1 MRRKTKIRRLNIM
14 KKQSL
19 ILSLVLILALALFAG
34 CSANTETTAVKT
46 PTAVEATVL
55 KVGATPVPHAE
66 LLALVADDL
75 LAQGIE
81 LQVVEFT
88 DYVKPNL
95 ALNDGELDANFF
107 QHQPYLDGFNAEHQ
121 TEVVSAGNVHV
132 EPLALYSEKVDSAD
146 ALPEG
151 AVIAIPS
158 DAVNGGRALILLEAN
173 GLITLSEESGLDA
186 TELDIVE
193 NPKNLKFKA
202 IEAAQLP
209 RVLQD
214 VDAAVINGNYAIE
227 AGLNPVADGLL
238 VEGAESPYANI
249 LAVRAGEENNEALKA
264 LLAALQSEEVKA
276 YIESTYEGSVVAAF

>member
-1 MRRKTKIRRLNIM
+1 M

-19 ILSLVLILALALFAG
+19 ILSLVLILTLALFAG
-34 CSANTETTAVKT
+34 CGANTETAAAET
-46 PTAVEATVL
+46 PASETPAAETTVL

-107 QHQPYLDGFNAEHQ
+107 QHQPYLDDFNAEHK

-132 EPLALYSEKVDSAD
+132 EPLALYSDKANTAD
-146 ALPEG
+146 ALQEG

-173 GLITLSEESGLDA
+173 GLITLSEDSGLDA

-193 NPKNLKFKA
+193 NPKNFSFKA

-249 LAVRAGEENNEALKA
+249 LAIRAGDENNEALKA

-276 YIESTYEGSVVAAF
+276 FIESTYEGSVVAAF

>member
-1 MRRKTKIRRLNIM
+1 MKTNFRIF
-14 KKQSL
+14 SL
-19 ILSLVLILALALFAG
+19 ILTLSLTLILAAG
-34 CSANTETTAVKT
+34 CGASNSSDTSSAAATGTPEAATATPET
-46 PTAVEATVL
+46 TVL

-81 LQVVEFT
+81 LQVIEFT

-107 QHQPYLDGFNAEHQ
+107 QHLPYLKDFNAEHK
-121 TEVVSAGNVHV
+121 TEIVSAGNVHV
-132 EPLALYSEKVDSAD
+132 EPLALYSKKVNSAD

-173 GLITLSEESGLDA
+173 GLIALSEESGLDA

-214 VDAAVINGNYAIE
+214 IDAAVINGNYAIE
-227 AGLNPVADGLL
+227 AGLNPLADGLL
-238 VEGAESPYANI
+238 IEGSKSPYANI
-249 LAVRAGEENNEALKA
+249 LAVRDGETENPALKA
-264 LLAALQSEEVKA
+264 LLAALQSEEIKDF
-276 YIESTYEGSVVAAF
+276 IETTYNGSVVTAF

>member
-1 MRRKTKIRRLNIM
+1 M

-19 ILSLVLILALALFAG
+19 ILSLVLILALALFVG
-34 CSANTETTAVKT
+34 CSANIETTTAET
-46 PTAVEATVL
+46 PSAETTVL

-66 LLALVADDL
+66 LLSLVADDL

-81 LQVVEFT
+81 LQIVEFT

-121 TEVVSAGNVHV
+121 TEVISAGNVHV

-173 GLITLSEESGLDA
+173 GLITLSEDSGLDA

-276 YIESTYEGSVVAAF
+276 FIESTYEGSVVAAF

>member
-1 MRRKTKIRRLNIM
+1 M
-14 KKQSL
+14 KKNTL

-34 CSANTETTAVKT
+34 CSADTAPAAAETPAAET
-46 PTAVEATVL
+46 TVL

-132 EPLALYSEKVDSAD
+132 EPLALYSEKADSAE

-173 GLITLSEESGLDA
+173 GLITLSEDSGLDA

-249 LAVRAGEENNEALKA
+249 LAVRAGDENNESLKA

-276 YIESTYEGSVVAAF
+276 FIESTYEGSVVAAF

>member
-1 MRRKTKIRRLNIM
+1 M
-14 KKQSL
+14 KKQNL
-19 ILSLVLILALALFAG
+19 ILSLVLILTLTLFAG
-34 CSANTETTAVKT
+34 CGAKTETAAAETPAVT
-46 PTAVEATVL
+46 ETTVL
-55 KVGATPVPHAE
+55 KVGATPVPHSE

-121 TEVVSAGNVHV
+121 TQVVSAGNVHV
-132 EPLALYSEKVDSAD
+132 EPLALYSEKVDAAE

-158 DAVNGGRALILLEAN
+158 DAVNGGRALILLETN

-209 RVLQD
+209 RILRD
-214 VDAAVINGNYAIE
+214 VDAAVINGNFAIE

-249 LAVRAGEENNEALKA
+249 LAVREGEEGNAALQA
-264 LLAALQSEEVKA
+264 LVAALQSEEVKA
-276 YIESTYEGSVVAAF
+276 FIDSTYEGSVVVAF

>member
-1 MRRKTKIRRLNIM
+1 MKTNFRIFT
-14 KKQSL
+14 L
-19 ILSLVLILALALFAG
+19 ILTLSLTLILAAG
-34 CSANTETTAVKT
+34 CGAENSTDATAAPESSASAPEI
-46 PTAVEATVL
+46 TVL

-75 LAQGIE
+75 LDQGIE
-81 LQVVEFT
+81 LQVIEFT

-107 QHQPYLDGFNAEHQ
+107 QHLPYLEDFNVEHKTQ
-121 TEVVSAGNVHV
+121 IISAGTVHV
-132 EPLALYSEKVDSAD
+132 EPLALYSKKVDAAD

-173 GLITLSEESGLDA
+173 GLITLSEDSGLDA

-214 VDAAVINGNYAIE
+214 IDAAVINGNFAIE
-227 AGLNPVADGLL
+227 AGLNPLADGLL
-238 VEGAESPYANI
+238 IEGAESPYANI
-249 LAVRAGEENNEALKA
+249 LAVREGETDSAAIQA
-264 LLAALQSEEVKA
+264 LLSALQSEEIKTF
-276 YIESTYEGSVVAAF
+276 IETTYEGSVVAAF

>member
-1 MRRKTKIRRLNIM
+1 M
-14 KKQSL
+14 KKQTL
-19 ILSLVLILALALFAG
+19 ILSLVFILALVLFAG
-34 CSANTETTAVKT
+34 CGATTETTAAET
-46 PTAVEATVL
+46 PAAAESTVL

-107 QHQPYLDGFNAEHQ
+107 QHQPYLDDFNAEHQ

-132 EPLALYSEKVDSAD
+132 EPLALYSEKADSAD

-173 GLITLSEESGLDA
+173 GLITLSEDSGLDA

-264 LLAALQSEEVKA
+264 LLTALQSEEVKA
-276 YIESTYEGSVVAAF
+276 FIESTYEGSVVAAF